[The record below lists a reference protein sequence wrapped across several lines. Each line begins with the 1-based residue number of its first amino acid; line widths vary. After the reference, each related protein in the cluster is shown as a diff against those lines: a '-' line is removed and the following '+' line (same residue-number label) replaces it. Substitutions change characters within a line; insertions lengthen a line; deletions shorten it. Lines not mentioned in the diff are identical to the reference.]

1 VVSNGDIDEDMETWY
16 SPSTREIFVGI
27 LVECMLNYWKRVV
40 VWDLYPKGY
49 DYHIKWLMN
58 KLASHPLV
66 KIIDER
72 IKTVKRYMRLSL
84 KNNYLNFYVYD
95 QRSKVLSHGKSTGYY
110 MINQV
115 WLDCK

>member
-1 VVSNGDIDEDMETWY
+1 
-16 SPSTREIFVGI
+16 
-27 LVECMLNYWKRVV
+27 LVEYMLNYWKRVV

-66 KIIDER
+66 KITDER

-84 KNNYLNFYVYD
+84 KKITFMC
-95 QRSKVLSHGKSTGYY
+95 
-110 MINQV
+110 MINGLKYYHTGKV
-115 WLDCK
+115 